1 MINWAT
7 EEEIQQFAHF
17 DFRILNKYDFPEFA
31 SAYRESIGSMSTFLD
46 LGYFSQQRSY
56 LDMLQYFQQLIRSR
70 TVDIYGI
77 FDGKKLLGVAN
88 YYWTKYSDN
97 GTQITLWIREG
108 SKNSGIGTYFMK
120 RLTSHALYEKHF
132 RFVELVID
140 EVNHPSRRMA
150 EKVGYELME
159 ILDVETQ
166 GKMGSGKY
174 CRYVLFDGEIES
186 MAMNYHMQ
194 PIDLIDHPAYEKE
207 FRYLIHDKWINAYLA
222 WPWQILNERKYE
234 GVPFG
239 LELDRLMYEA
249 SIEEEEIRLN
259 KRATLRSKLKLNMSR
274 SNLGWAIQ
282 KRK

>member
-7 EEEIQQFAHF
+7 EEEVQKFAHF

-31 SAYRESIGSMSTFLD
+31 SAYRESIDSMSTFLD

-56 LDMLQYFQQLIRSR
+56 LDMLKYFQQMIRSR
-70 TVDIYGI
+70 TVDLFGI
-77 FDGKKLLGVAN
+77 FDGEKLLGVAN

-97 GTQITLWIREG
+97 GTQITLWIRES
-108 SKNSGIGTYFMK
+108 SKNMGIGTYFMK

-132 RFVELVID
+132 RFVELIID

-186 MAMNYHMQ
+186 IAMNYHMQ

-222 WPWQILNERKYE
+222 WPWIILNERQYE
-234 GVPFG
+234 GIPFG

-249 SIEEEEIRLN
+249 SIEEEEMHLN
-259 KRATLRSKLKLNMSR
+259 QRAKLRSKSKLNMSR
-274 SNLGWAIQ
+274 SKLGWAIQ
-282 KRK
+282 KRQ